1 MSGIC
6 IFASEMFLN
15 GISNSEDS
23 DELPLRISV
32 QDAGYS
38 FSTTP
43 TGYYRYM
50 SEIEN
55 LDFVDEKLLSAFWYF
70 LLALANLLLL
80 IMMFVRMIVM
90 MFLAAVGIIIVL
102 LYAFGKE
109 ESGFW
114 KYSDWLKWY
123 LLVGSMQV
131 ILSFAN
137 RLLLE
142 SIIS

>member
-15 GISNSEDS
+15 GISSSEDS

-55 LDFVDEKLLSAFWYF
+55 LDFVDEKLLTAFWYF
-70 LLALANLLLL
+70 LLALAKLLLL
-80 IMMFVRMIVM
+80 I

-131 ILSFAN
+131 ILAFAN